1 MYELLLPPTFEA
13 KQNHIFSKSRIKT
26 INWIVNVTTVQ
37 MKYVTKVVSK
47 GTETP
52 IFTILG

>member
-1 MYELLLPPTFEA
+1 MYELLLPPTFVA